1 MQCKNFSEKVAKKFF
16 VALIILPQKFH
27 EPRAWYDSAT
37 ASFARGP
44 CTKVKN
50 TVGTGPRWFLSGG
63 PPMELSRDIARFA
76 RSRPVIECAQCG
88 ERIYIPEWSECVDG
102 CRVRH
107 LWQCDACGTSF
118 ETTVRFEAA

>member
-1 MQCKNFSEKVAKKFF
+1 MVCQGYCFIRARPVHYGKKTRWVRGRVGF
-16 VALIILPQKFH
+16 VG
-27 EPRAWYDSAT
+27 RS
-37 ASFARGP
+37 
-44 CTKVKN
+44 
-50 TVGTGPRWFLSGG
+50 
-63 PPMELSRDIARFA
+63 PMELSRDIARFA

>member
-1 MQCKNFSEKVAKKFF
+1 
-16 VALIILPQKFH
+16 
-27 EPRAWYDSAT
+27 
-37 ASFARGP
+37 
-44 CTKVKN
+44 
-50 TVGTGPRWFLSGG
+50 
-63 PPMELSRDIARFA
+63 MELSRDIARFA

-118 ETTVRFEAA
+118 ETTVRFVQIGISRIAARVTGTAVFHGILRSVPKAGL

>member
-1 MQCKNFSEKVAKKFF
+1 MVCQRYCF
-16 VALIILPQKFH
+16 
-27 EPRAWYDSAT
+27 
-37 ASFARGP
+37 FARGP
-44 CTKVKN
+44 CTMVKKHGGYGAALVF
-50 TVGTGPRWFLSGG
+50 VGRS
-63 PPMELSRDIARFA
+63 PMELSRDIARFA

-118 ETTVRFEAA
+118 ETSVRFEAA